1 MSDDPPSSRQRKKN
15 WNYYS
20 DDEGGEEAAPVS
32 RCLAGPFC
40 DNRFFVGGAGPEPL
54 PRKRRHSAAV
64 CRFCRVPPGS
74 VCMCAFMGL
83 ALCACPPPIHH
94 LLPPATTP
102 FPLPPLRAECQNDTD
117 RPLLLFFF
125 FFSVSLRRVYVCVHV
140 RLCYACLSRVGK
152 SIKMKKKIVYTQTH
166 IKYIYIDITHIYYIY
181 ILTTFYT

>member
-125 FFSVSLRRVYVCVHV
+125 FFLFSLASSRVCVCACAIV
-140 RLCYACLSRVGK
+140 LCLPVASGK
-152 SIKMKKKIVYTQTH
+152 VNQDEEKNSIYTNTHKI
-166 IKYIYIDITHIYYIY
+166 YIY
-181 ILTTFYT
+181 